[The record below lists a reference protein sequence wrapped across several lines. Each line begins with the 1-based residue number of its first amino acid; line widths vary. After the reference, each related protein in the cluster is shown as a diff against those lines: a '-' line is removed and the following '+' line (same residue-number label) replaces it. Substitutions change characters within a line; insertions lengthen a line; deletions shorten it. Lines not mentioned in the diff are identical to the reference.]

1 MTTQIQ
7 EYNATEAALADLRQ
21 RMGKAV
27 YEVTTAKGME
37 TAKKDRAEVRG
48 YRVALEKLR
57 VELKAPALERSRL
70 IDAEAKRITAALEAI
85 ENPIDEQIK
94 KEEQRKE
101 SERLAK
107 IKAEEDRIAN
117 IREMIAELFTDKVV
131 TLSGRDSVAIA
142 KAAAEMGDI
151 AITADYMELHA
162 EAEKAKSDAIA
173 KLGELCRAAEAREQ
187 EAARLKAEREEL
199 DRLRA
204 EDAKRVAEQK
214 AEADRLA
221 GIERNRLAAERAE
234 ADRVAA
240 IERKRLADE
249 RAEADRIAA
258 VERQHLA
265 NERAAFEAEQ
275 AAAKAESDRV
285 AAAQKAE
292 REAIEKAKAPPPAPV
307 ADFVPTSQQI
317 IEVVAGG
324 FSVTDA
330 KALEWLTALFGRS

>member
-21 RMGKAV
+21 RMDKAV
-27 YEVTTAKGME
+27 YEVTTVKGME
-37 TAKKDRAEVRG
+37 AAKKDRAEVRG

-131 TLSGRDSVAIA
+131 TLSGCDSVAIA
-142 KAAAEMGDI
+142 KAAAAMGDVE
-151 AITADYMELHA
+151 ITADYMELHA

-221 GIERNRLAAERAE
+221 NIERDRLAAERAE

-240 IERKRLADE
+240 VERKRLAD
-249 RAEADRIAA
+249 
-258 VERQHLA
+258 
-265 NERAAFEAEQ
+265 ERAAFEAEQ
-275 AAAKAESDRV
+275 AAAKAESDRI
-285 AAAQKAE
+285 AAAQKVE

-317 IEVVAGG
+317 IEVVANG
-324 FSVTDA
+324 FSVDDA
-330 KALEWLTALFGRS
+330 KALEWLTALFGRAK